1 MSARDSRSAKDR
13 EVIASTLHRMLENVE
28 DRAHP
33 VRAEPPAG
41 LPASETRRC
50 EQVSDGSDRA
60 LINQGLF
67 TSEHQNWETP
77 LKLFRLLDAEFGF
90 ELDVCATPANAK
102 CHSFFSPETDGL
114 RQMWRGVCWMNP
126 PYGAAIGAWMAK
138 AYQSSLE
145 GAMVVCLVPSRTDT
159 KWWHEFA
166 MRGELRFL
174 QGRVSF
180 GNGEGTAPFPSAIV
194 IFRPKRYLSMALTP
208 PRVAKRR
215 RKARRQR
222 HE

>member
-1 MSARDSRSAKDR
+1 MRRDRHSERDR
-13 EVIASTLHRMLENVE
+13 EVRKNDGSEIRAFAE
-28 DRAHP
+28 DSGHP
-33 VRAEPPAG
+33 TRAELPAG
-41 LPASETRRC
+41 LPGPEPPRRQ
-50 EQVSDGSDRA
+50 QVSDGSDDGT
-60 LINQGLF
+60 LINRGLF
-67 TSEHQNWETP
+67 TSERQDWETP
-77 LKLFRLLDAEFGF
+77 LALFRLLDAEFGF

-102 CHSFFSPETDGL
+102 CHSFFSPEADGL

-126 PYGAAIGAWMAK
+126 PYGVAIGAWMAK

-180 GNGEGTAPFPSAIV
+180 GSGESTAPFPSAIV

-208 PRVAKRR
+208 PRIARRR
-215 RKARRQR
+215 RKTRQG